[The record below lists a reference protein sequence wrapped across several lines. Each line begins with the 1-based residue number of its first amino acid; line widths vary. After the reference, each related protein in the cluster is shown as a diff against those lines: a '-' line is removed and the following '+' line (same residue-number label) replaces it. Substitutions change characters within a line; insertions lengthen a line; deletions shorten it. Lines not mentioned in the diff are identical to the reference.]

1 MPPDSIE
8 AHVPKEKAV
17 RGGCGARPLSVA
29 ALKRAPEKRSVL
41 PRLLKENQASC
52 KAPNHFP
59 EERVRAY
66 FEDNPLAVRGIW
78 IEDCVVD
85 EPVRGK
91 ALVARSGERG
101 AVNLAPQARS
111 HLVEHA
117 EVGIAVERPDIAHL
131 AREGA
136 LAAVQKIAVG
146 PARRRESRVKR
157 LRHFP

>member
-1 MPPDSIE
+1 MPPDSVE

-17 RGGCGARPLSVA
+17 RGGCWPCPFPVA

-41 PRLLKENQASC
+41 PGLLKENHASC
-52 KAPNHFP
+52 KAPNQFP
-59 EERVRAY
+59 EQRVRAY
-66 FEDNPLAVRGIW
+66 FDANPLAVRGIW
-78 IEDCVVD
+78 IEDGVVD

-91 ALVARSGERG
+91 ALIAGGGERG

-117 EVGIAVERPDIAHL
+117 EVWIAVERPDIAHL

-136 LAAVQKIAVG
+136 LPAVQKIAVG
-146 PARRRESRVKR
+146 PARRRKSRVER